1 MVKALYQ
8 AEGLSQELAA
18 FYFRPLPKYPYV
30 RESSPLTHSADC
42 LLSEGHAD
50 TWQGST
56 ALSSVW
62 ILLYYPEPQ
71 LPIKLE

>member
-42 LLSEGHAD
+42 LLSEGHAE
-50 TWQGST
+50 T
-56 ALSSVW
+56 
-62 ILLYYPEPQ
+62 
-71 LPIKLE
+71 